1 MQYLYVT
8 WEHNFEDE
16 PKEFY
21 MELNKERFQE
31 RVLEIF
37 EDGEIAYATSSQ
49 EFNTFLAKENYPD
62 IEEINSTEEFRAKL
76 ITKEEFEKV
85 WKVRD
90 MKK

>member
-21 MELNKERFQE
+21 MELNEERFQE
-31 RVLEIF
+31 RVLELF

-49 EFNTFLAKENYPD
+49 EVNTFLAKEDYPD

-90 MKK
+90 IKK

>member
-21 MELNKERFQE
+21 MELNEERFQE

-37 EDGEIAYATSSQ
+37 EDGKIAYATSNQ
-49 EFNTFLAKENYPD
+49 EFNTFLAKEHYPD
-62 IEEINSTEEFRAKL
+62 IKEINSTEEFRGKI
-76 ITKEEFEKV
+76 ITKKEFEKV
-85 WKVRD
+85 WKIRD

>member
-21 MELNKERFQE
+21 MELNEERFQE

-37 EDGEIAYATSSQ
+37 EDGEIAYATSNQ
-49 EFNTFLAKENYPD
+49 EFNTFLAKEDYPD
-62 IEEINSTEEFRAKL
+62 IEEINSTEEFRARL

-85 WKVRD
+85 WKIKDV
-90 MKK
+90 KK